1 MNELILN
8 FFLVFNSMLG
18 IQKVHPAF
26 VNEWLIDQNWNAK
39 NGNYSFKASNQSL
52 VKSCNNNQKKYILFP
67 KIIHSYQSIYIDG
80 KLSKQIGDPSF
91 KKANSFYEQMTINC
105 SDVINAKE
113 ITWEIISYSSFF
125 ARIISVPKI
134 QNTNLLPNFFNVTAN
149 IISVGILQV
158 LSLFTFVIYRK
169 RVNTK
174 LTLAVS
180 LGAGLFSLYFLFASS
195 SVFGLNLSML
205 NAHKLSDLGL
215 WSGGGLFLWAFFLEG
230 LMSPVVF
237 YFLVFMFSIG
247 LLFIALGST
256 GDIVQ
261 LGSLLPLIPFLFA
274 ALNILFHLFKA
285 TSLHGYKT
293 ETLIKFFSIST
304 FLVFGLNDGFNIIG
318 IFDTMMLISVGSVG
332 GVLGLSIAVVQA
344 INLTYQERDDL
355 LAKLEFKVQEKTQHL
370 EQALTQVQ
378 TTQAELVQSAKLASL
393 GTLSAGIA
401 HEINNSINYVNGAL
415 IPLERRIMGYIPETE
430 KPLIQ
435 KLINAIKEGTH
446 LTVDI
451 VKSLRTYTGL
461 NQADLKEFYM
471 IDAIKSVTTIL
482 KSKLTGTTVDISD
495 PDHVSIQGNLVGFN
509 QIFMN
514 LFTNSIDAF
523 DKEQKHISI
532 HLELIAGNQLQIKYN
547 DNGPGIPATVLT
559 RVFDPFFTTK
569 EVGKGTG
576 LGLHIVKNE
585 IEKHHGEIKI
595 LSEVG
600 AGTTFL
606 MIVPQNFTAQTTK
619 PEMAA

>member
-8 FFLVFNSMLG
+8 FFLIFNSLLG
-18 IQKVHPAF
+18 IQKVHPVF
-26 VNEWLIDQNWNAK
+26 TSDWEIIKNWEHND
-39 NGNYSFKASNQSL
+39 GNYSFKANNLSL
-52 VKSCNNNQKKYILFP
+52 IDTCKDNPTKFIIFP
-67 KIIHSYQSIYIDG
+67 KIIHSYQSVIVDRKII
-80 KLSKQIGDPSF
+80 KQLGDKTF
-91 KKANSFYEQMTINC
+91 KKANSFYEQMTLSC
-105 SDVINAKE
+105 AELKNAKDL
-113 ITWEIISYSSFF
+113 TWEVISYSNFF
-125 ARIISVPKI
+125 ARIITQPKLH
-134 QNTNLLPNFFNVTAN
+134 NTDLLPNFFNVTSN

-195 SVFGLNLSML
+195 SVFGLNISML

-230 LMSPVVF
+230 LMSPIVF
-237 YFLVFMFSIG
+237 YFLVVMFSAG
-247 LLFIALGST
+247 LLLIAMGST

-274 ALNILFHLFKA
+274 ALNILYHLFKA
-285 TSLHGYKT
+285 TSQHGYKP

-304 FLVFGLNDGFNIIG
+304 FLIFGLNDGFNIIG
-318 IFDTMMLISVGSVG
+318 LIDTMMFISIGSVG

-370 EQALTQVQ
+370 EEALNQVQ
-378 TTQAELVQSAKLASL
+378 ATQAELVQSAKLASL

-415 IPLERRIMGYIPETE
+415 IPLERRVMNYIPEAE

-435 KLINAIKEGTH
+435 KLLNAIKEGTH
-446 LTVDI
+446 LTVNI

-461 NQADLKEFYM
+461 NQAELKEFYM
-471 IDAIKSVTTIL
+471 IDAIQSVTTIL
-482 KSKLTGTTVDISD
+482 KTKLNDVTLNIID
-495 PDHVSIQGNLVGFN
+495 PDHVSLQGNLVGFN

-514 LFTNSIDAF
+514 LITNSIDAF
-523 DKEQKHISI
+523 DKEQKSI
-532 HLELIAGNQLQIKYN
+532 TIQLELLANDRVQIKYT
-547 DNGPGIPATVLT
+547 DNGPGIPAAVLS

-576 LGLHIVKNE
+576 LGLHIVKSE
-585 IEKHHGEIKI
+585 IEKHQGDIKI

-600 AGTTFL
+600 TSTTFL
-606 MIVPQNFTAQTTK
+606 MTLPLCI
-619 PEMAA
+619 PEQITSQEVAA